1 MLRDDL
7 QTDRPMMWPL
17 SCYAAKGDEP
27 NLLGGDSSFEEVRW
41 VSYALLRG
49 GQDPRQVGA
58 KVDEYARGKENDI
71 RAILGFP
78 NAQLKQVLEMAAAGT
93 MAPAGLTRVIDCA
106 FAGLASNAVTAVTP
120 PGMPPQHP
128 HPQPAAGFGGNAS
141 PGAFGAGGGAPA
153 PGNFGGAA
161 NQASPFGQAVPSSP
175 GIGNAPVPASPFG
188 GAAPAAGGFG
198 GGGGGGAFGG
208 GGGGGAF
215 GGGGGGGGAFGG
227 GGGGGAFGGGGGG
240 GGAFGGGGGG
250 GAFGGGGGG
259 GFGGGGGGGFGGGF
273 GGGASASSPAVTTIQ
288 PAVFGTETPSAGED
302 NPWTAQCFAVGAIP
316 DAPPPREMV

>member
-1 MLRDDL
+1 MLIHL
-7 QTDRPMMWPL
+7 
-17 SCYAAKGDEP
+17 
-27 NLLGGDSSFEEVRW
+27 DSTTW
-41 VSYALLRG
+41 
-49 GQDPRQVGA
+49 
-58 KVDEYARGKENDI
+58 ARGKENDI

-106 FAGLASNAVTAVTP
+106 FAGLTSNAVTAVTP
-120 PGMPPQHP
+120 PGMPPGMPPQHP
-128 HPQPAAGFGGNAS
+128 HAHPTAAGFGGNAS

-153 PGNFGGAA
+153 PGSFGGAE

-227 GGGGGAFGGGGGG
+227 GGV
-240 GGAFGGGGGG
+240 G

-259 GFGGGGGGGFGGGF
+259 GFGGGV